1 MPLSDYERRRLRE
14 LEADLAADDPA
25 LARQLASGTASRL
38 RLRIRWSGALVLV
51 LGGFG
56 LMVLGF
62 SAELAGLGVLGLLL
76 MVGGFGNAGY
86 WVRDQGGP
94 G

>member
-14 LEADLAADDPA
+14 LEADLAAEDPV

-38 RLRIRWSGALVLV
+38 RIRWSGALGLV
-51 LGGFG
+51 LAGFG
-56 LMVLGF
+56 LMVLGW
-62 SAELAGLGVLGLLL
+62 AGELAGLGVLGLLL

-86 WVRDQGGP
+86 WVHDQGGP